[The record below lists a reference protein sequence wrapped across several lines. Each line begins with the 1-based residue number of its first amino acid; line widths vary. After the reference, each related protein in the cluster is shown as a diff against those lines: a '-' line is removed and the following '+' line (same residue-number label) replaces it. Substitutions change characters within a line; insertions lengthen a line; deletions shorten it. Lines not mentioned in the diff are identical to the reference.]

1 MAVLIAIG
9 YPDELTASAAGREAR
24 RRSGDSGDL
33 GIPPDALAVVSRDA
47 EGEFEVG
54 TASQPAAGGTSYGVF
69 WRLLFGALFVV
80 PFLGMAAGGGMGALL
95 AQVEDAGVDRAF
107 VEGARELLR
116 PSTSALFLILEPAT
130 ADQIVEALHEFGG
143 TVLRSASSPAPQRG

>member
-9 YPDELTASAAGREAR
+9 YPDELTATAAGREAR

-33 GIPPDALAVVSRDA
+33 VIPPDALAVVRRDA
-47 EGEFEVG
+47 EGEFEVDS
-54 TASQPAAGGTSYGVF
+54 ASQPAAGGTSYSVF

-116 PSTSALFLILEPAT
+116 PGTSALFLILEPAT
-130 ADQIVEALHEFGG
+130 ADQMVEALHELGG
-143 TVLRSASSPAPQRG
+143 TVLRSASSPAPHRG